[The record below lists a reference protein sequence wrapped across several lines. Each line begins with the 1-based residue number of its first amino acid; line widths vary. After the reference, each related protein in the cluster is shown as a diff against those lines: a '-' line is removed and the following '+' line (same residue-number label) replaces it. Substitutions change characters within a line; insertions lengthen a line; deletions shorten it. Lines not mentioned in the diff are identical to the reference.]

1 MTIWIGV
8 FCVHWIKQE
17 SVRRVCVSSII
28 LINAQEIVENYVTF
42 DDVIQNYDVDM
53 RYVELLKVLQDN
65 RYV

>member
-8 FCVHWIKQE
+8 FCKQE
-17 SVRRVCVSSII
+17 SVCHVCVSSII